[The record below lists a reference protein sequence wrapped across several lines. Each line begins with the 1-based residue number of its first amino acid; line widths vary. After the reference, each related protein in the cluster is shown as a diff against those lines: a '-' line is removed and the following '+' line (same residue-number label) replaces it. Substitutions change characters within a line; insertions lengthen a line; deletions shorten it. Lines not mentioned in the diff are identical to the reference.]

1 MKTKTT
7 PGSEAIAGT
16 PSKWMRPAL
25 VTLALSA
32 VLVATGCNRSDD
44 SKNQDSDHRD
54 GNHRDGNHRDGN
66 HREGNHRDHPMNGN
80 K

>member
-1 MKTKTT
+1 MQESKTATED
-7 PGSEAIAGT
+7 PMCEATAGT

-32 VLVATGCNRSDD
+32 VLVVTGCNRSDD

-54 GNHRDGNHRDGN
+54 GNHRD
-66 HREGNHRDHPMNGN
+66 HPMNGN

>member
-1 MKTKTT
+1 MDTKTMR
-7 PGSEAIAGT
+7 PCGAIAAT

-32 VLVATGCNRSDD
+32 VLVLTGCNRSDD
-44 SKNQDSDHRD
+44 SQ
-54 GNHRDGNHRDGN
+54 NHDPN

>member
-1 MKTKTT
+1 MKPKTT
-7 PGSEAIAGT
+7 LACGAIAAT
-16 PSKWMRPAL
+16 PSEWMRPAL

-32 VLVATGCNRSDD
+32 ILIVTGCNRSDD

-66 HREGNHRDHPMNGN
+66 HRDHPMNGN

>member
-7 PGSEAIAGT
+7 LACRAIAAT
-16 PSKWMRPAL
+16 PSKWMRLVL

-32 VLVATGCNRSDD
+32 VLVVTGCNRSDD
-44 SKNQDSDHRD
+44 SKNHDPSHRD
-54 GNHRDGNHRDGN
+54 
-66 HREGNHRDHPMNGN
+66 GNHRDHPMNGT